1 MQEASR
7 DQRLLRLSRDKRAL
21 KWGSE
26 SGDEEKGKS

>member
-7 DQRLLRLSRDKRAL
+7 DQRLLRLFRDKRAL

>member
-1 MQEASR
+1 MQEANT
-7 DQRLLRLSRDKRAL
+7 DQRLLRFSRDKRAL